1 MKILITGVAGFIGFH
16 LAKKLIE
23 NGHQISGV
31 DNLSDYYDPNLKKLR
46 LSILKSK
53 NFKFFELDINNI
65 NLIDKN
71 FDLVINFAAQAGVRL
86 PEEKKENYVH
96 SNINGFKKVV
106 EFCVENS
113 IKKLIYA
120 SSSSVYDDS
129 LSQAF
134 SESDS
139 NLKPKSIYG
148 ETKLFN
154 EQYID
159 KFSRKIESV
168 GLRFFSV
175 YGPYGRPDM
184 AYFSFTESL
193 KKGQIINLHNNGTMA
208 RDMTFIDD
216 AVDDISNPEK
226 AKSIPNRVTE
236 VMQEKFTGIE
246 KEVTSAL
253 NLADDG
259 SPLSLFLK
267 RQQNSITTLKSE
279 LETQMKE
286 IRTALNVDEILQ
298 QKDDQIKE
306 LKDKSTHKGI
316 YFENDAV
323 EALKQIAAS
332 SKWDDEIIHT
342 GGDVVE
348 GSLVKAGDILIRID
362 NPGNLSIAI
371 EAKSGGIG
379 MTEISREAKRGREA
393 RTADAGIGVMTRKAR
408 GATQSMLSNVNA
420 GKDTISVVDWTAG
433 EENDD
438 LSAWVSLEVAYVTIR
453 AKLITQHEDYS
464 DQYPLL

>member
-31 DNLSDYYDPNLKKLR
+31 DDISDYYNPNLKKLR

-71 FDLVINFAAQAGVRL
+71 FDLVINFAAQAGVRV
-86 PEEKKENYVH
+86 PEEKKEKYIH

-129 LSQAF
+129 SSQAF

-154 EQYID
+154 EQYIE
-159 KFSRKIESV
+159 KYSHKVESV

-193 KKGQIINLHNNGTMA
+193 KKGQIIKLHNNGTMA
-208 RDMTFIDD
+208 RDMTYIDD
-216 AVDDISNPEK
+216 AVDGVI
-226 AKSIPNRVTE
+226 KSIDFLLDSNEKNRNE
-236 VMQEKFTGIE
+236 VFNIGNDSPILTSKLLKILEK
-246 KEVTSAL
+246 
-253 NLADDG
+253 NL
-259 SPLSLFLK
+259 K
-267 RQQNSITTLKSE
+267 TKSE
-279 LETQMKE
+279 IKN
-286 IRTALNVDEILQ
+286 IDVLNESIYTHAD
-298 QKDDQIKE
+298 
-306 LKDKSTHKGI
+306 LKKSK
-316 YFENDAV
+316 
-323 EALKQIAAS
+323 
-332 SKWDDEIIHT
+332 
-342 GGDVVE
+342 
-348 GSLVKAGDILIRID
+348 
-362 NPGNLSIAI
+362 
-371 EAKSGGIG
+371 
-379 MTEISREAKRGREA
+379 
-393 RTADAGIGVMTRKAR
+393 
-408 GATQSMLSNVNA
+408 SMLGYNPKI
-420 GKDTISVVDWTAG
+420 GLEEGIKKFLDWHKTY
-433 EENDD
+433 E
-438 LSAWVSLEVAYVTIR
+438 
-453 AKLITQHEDYS
+453 
-464 DQYPLL
+464 

>member
-31 DNLSDYYDPNLKKLR
+31 DNLSDYYNPDLKKLR

-71 FDLVINFAAQAGVRL
+71 FDLVINFAAQAGVRV
-86 PEEKKENYVH
+86 PEEKKENYIH

-129 LSQAF
+129 SSQAF

-154 EQYID
+154 EQYIENY
-159 KFSRKIESV
+159 SHKIESV

-193 KKGQIINLHNNGTMA
+193 KKGQIIKLHNNGTMA
-208 RDMTFIDD
+208 RDMTYIDD
-216 AVDDISNPEK
+216 AVDGVI
-226 AKSIPNRVTE
+226 KSIDFLLDSNKKNRNE
-236 VMQEKFTGIE
+236 VFNIGNDSPIL
-246 KEVTSAL
+246 TSKL
-253 NLADDG
+253 LKILENNL
-259 SPLSLFLK
+259 K
-267 RQQNSITTLKSE
+267 TKSE
-279 LETQMKE
+279 IKN
-286 IRTALNVDEILQ
+286 IDVLNESIYTHAD
-298 QKDDQIKE
+298 
-306 LKDKSTHKGI
+306 LKKSK
-316 YFENDAV
+316 
-323 EALKQIAAS
+323 
-332 SKWDDEIIHT
+332 
-342 GGDVVE
+342 
-348 GSLVKAGDILIRID
+348 
-362 NPGNLSIAI
+362 
-371 EAKSGGIG
+371 
-379 MTEISREAKRGREA
+379 
-393 RTADAGIGVMTRKAR
+393 
-408 GATQSMLSNVNA
+408 SMLGYNPKIRLEE
-420 GKDTISVVDWTAG
+420 GIKKFLDWHKTY
-433 EENDD
+433 E
-438 LSAWVSLEVAYVTIR
+438 
-453 AKLITQHEDYS
+453 
-464 DQYPLL
+464 